1 MKRYSWLFL
10 GFLPLLAAC
19 PKRQTAPD
27 YDGIRQNSNKAQQ
40 SLDNTTTP

>member
-19 PKRQTAPD
+19 PKRSTTPD
-27 YDGIRQNSNKAQQ
+27 YDAIKQHGDKAHSSMDNDSN
-40 SLDNTTTP
+40 P